1 MSYITVIMA
10 RVSFSQY
17 SMWHNCPQQYKLAY
31 IDKLG
36 ESSSNIHSIF
46 GTAMHETLQNYLE
59 KCLRISK
66 SQADKMID
74 LQEYLKERMRDAYLK
89 ETEGEIGNTTICTK
103 EEMVEF
109 LEDGNILLD
118 WFQKPKNFN
127 KFFSLKHDELVAI
140 EQPINTKISENV
152 NFMGFIDLIIRDTFN
167 GRYRIID
174 FKTSTRGWSKYQKS
188 DPVKNAQILL
198 YKKFYAELLN
208 ISEDVIDVE
217 FIILKRKVEV
227 REDIPTHR
235 ISKHVP
241 ANGKVSVNKAWKGFT
256 DFVESVFDKDGN
268 YRTDVEYRKNAT
280 KLCEWCEFFDR
291 GICDRGLKNLN

>member
-1 MSYITVIMA
+1 MA

-17 SMWHNCPQQYKLAY
+17 SMWHNCPQQYKLNY
-31 IDKLG
+31 IDGLG
-36 ESSSNIHSIF
+36 TNSSNIHSIF
-46 GTAMHETLQNYLE
+46 GTACHETLQHYLD

-74 LQEYLKERMRDAYLK
+74 LKEYLKERMRETYLK

-152 NFMGFIDLIIRDTFN
+152 NFMGFIDLVIRDTFT
-167 GRYRIID
+167 GKYKIID

-188 DPVKNAQILL
+188 DPVKSAQILL

-235 ISKHVP
+235 ISKHIP
-241 ANGKVSVNKAWKGFT
+241 ANGKVSVNKAWSGFKE
-256 DFVESVFDKDGN
+256 FVESVFDNEGK
-268 YRTDVEYRKNAT
+268 YRMNIDYPKKAT
-280 KLCEWCEFFDR
+280 KLCEWCEFFHR
-291 GICDRGLKNLN
+291 GLCDRGLKNLN

>member
-1 MSYITVIMA
+1 MSYIRYNMA

-17 SMWHNCPQQYKLAY
+17 SMWHSCPQQYKLSY

-36 ESSSNIHSIF
+36 ENSSNIHSIF

-74 LQEYLKERMRDAYLK
+74 LNEYLKERMKDSYLK
-89 ETEGEIGNTTICTK
+89 ETGGEIGNTTICTK

-109 LEDGNILLD
+109 LEDGNVLLD

-140 EQPINTKISENV
+140 EQPINTKITENV
-152 NFMGFIDLIIRDTFN
+152 NFMGFIDLVIRDTFN

-188 DPVKNAQILL
+188 DAVKNSQILL

-217 FIILKRKVEV
+217 FIILKRKVAV
-227 REDIPTHR
+227 VEDMPTHR
-235 ISKHVP
+235 ISKHIP
-241 ANGKVSVNKAWKGFT
+241 ANGKVSINKAWKGFT
-256 DFVESVFDKDGN
+256 DFVESVFDNDGN
-268 YRTDVEYRKNAT
+268 YRTDVGFPKNAT
-280 KLCEWCEFFDR
+280 KLCEWCEFHHR
-291 GICDRGLKNLN
+291 GLCDRGLKNLN

>member
-1 MSYITVIMA
+1 MA

-17 SMWHNCPQQYKLAY
+17 SMWHNCPQQYKLSY
-31 IDKLG
+31 IDGLS
-36 ESSSNIHSIF
+36 ESTSNIHSIF

-74 LQEYLKERMRDAYLK
+74 LKDYLKERMRETYLK
-89 ETEGEIGNTTICTK
+89 ETEGELNSQICTK

-109 LEDGNILLD
+109 LEDGNVLLD
-118 WFQKPKNFN
+118 WFQKSKNFN
-127 KFFSLKHDELVAI
+127 RFFSLKHDELVAI
-140 EQPINTKISENV
+140 EQPINTKIADNV

-174 FKTSTRGWSKYQKS
+174 FKTSTRGWSKYQKK

-208 ISEDVIDVE
+208 ISEDIIDVE

-227 REDIPTHR
+227 VEDIPTYR
-235 ISKHVP
+235 MSKHIP
-241 ANGKVSVNKAWKGFT
+241 ANGKVSVNKAWNGFKE
-256 DFVESVFDKDGN
+256 FVNNIFDKDGN
-268 YRTDVEYRKNAT
+268 YRTDIEFPKNAT
-280 KLCEWCEFFDR
+280 KLCEWCEFHHR

>member
-1 MSYITVIMA
+1 MSYIRVIMA

-36 ESSSNIHSIF
+36 ENSSNIHSIF

-109 LEDGNILLD
+109 LEDGNVLLD

-188 DPVKNAQILL
+188 DPIKNTQILL
-198 YKKFYAELLN
+198 YKKFYAEMLK
-208 ISEDVIDVE
+208 ISEDMIEVE
-217 FIILKRKVEV
+217 FIILKRKVSENA
-227 REDIPTHR
+227 DYHIPR
-235 ISKHVP
+235 ISRHVP
-241 ANGKVSVNKAWKGFT
+241 ASGKPSINKAWKGFT
-256 DFVESVFDKDGN
+256 EFVDNVFNADGS
-268 YRTDVEYRKNAT
+268 YRTDIPFPKKPS
-280 KLCEWCEFFDR
+280 KLCGWCEFY
-291 GICDRGLKNLN
+291 GTHCDGK

>member
-1 MSYITVIMA
+1 MA

-17 SMWHNCPQQYKLAY
+17 SMWHNCPQQYKLSY
-31 IDKLG
+31 IDGLS
-36 ESSSNIHSIF
+36 ESTSNIHSIF

-74 LQEYLKERMRDAYLK
+74 LKDYLKERMRETYLK
-89 ETEGEIGNTTICTK
+89 ETEGELNSQICTK

-109 LEDGNILLD
+109 LEDGNVLLD
-118 WFQKPKNFN
+118 WFQKSKNFN
-127 KFFSLKHDELVAI
+127 RFFSLKHDELVAI
-140 EQPINTKISENV
+140 EQPINTKIADNV

-174 FKTSTRGWSKYQKS
+174 FKTSTRGWSKYQKK

-208 ISEDVIDVE
+208 ISEDIIDVE

-227 REDIPTHR
+227 VEDIPTYR
-235 ISKHVP
+235 MSKHIP
-241 ANGKVSVNKAWKGFT
+241 ANGKVSVNKAWNGFKE
-256 DFVESVFDKDGN
+256 FVDNVFDKDGN
-268 YRTDVEYRKNAT
+268 YRTDIEFPKNAT
-280 KLCEWCEFFDR
+280 KLCEWCEFHHR

>member
-1 MSYITVIMA
+1 MA

-17 SMWHNCPQQYKLAY
+17 SMWHSCPQQYKLSY

-36 ESSSNIHSIF
+36 ENSSNIHSIF

-74 LQEYLKERMRDAYLK
+74 LNEYLKERMKDSYLK
-89 ETEGEIGNTTICTK
+89 ETGGEIGNTTICTK

-109 LEDGNILLD
+109 LEDGNVLLD

-140 EQPINTKISENV
+140 EQPINTKITENV
-152 NFMGFIDLIIRDTFN
+152 NFMGFIDLVIRDTFN

-188 DPVKNAQILL
+188 DAVKNSQILL
-198 YKKFYAELLN
+198 YKKFYAELLK

-217 FIILKRKVEV
+217 FIILKRKVAV
-227 REDIPTHR
+227 VEDMPTHR
-235 ISKHVP
+235 ISKHIP
-241 ANGKVSVNKAWKGFT
+241 ANGKVSINKAWKGFT
-256 DFVESVFDKDGN
+256 DFVESVFDNDGN
-268 YRTDVEYRKNAT
+268 YRTDVGFPKNAT
-280 KLCEWCEFFDR
+280 KLCEWCEFHHR
-291 GICDRGLKNLN
+291 GLCDRGLKNLN

>member
-1 MSYITVIMA
+1 MA

-31 IDKLG
+31 IEGLS
-36 ESSSNIHSIF
+36 ESTSNIHSIF

-74 LQEYLKERMRDAYLK
+74 LKEYLKERMRETYLK
-89 ETEGEIGNTTICTK
+89 ESGGEIGSNICTK

-109 LEDGNILLD
+109 LEDGNVLLD
-118 WFQKPKNFN
+118 WFQKSKNFN

-140 EQPINTKISENV
+140 EQPINTKIADNV
-152 NFMGFIDLIIRDTFN
+152 NFMGFIDLIIRDTFT
-167 GRYRIID
+167 GKYKIID

-198 YKKFYAELLN
+198 YKKFYAELIG
-208 ISEDVIDVE
+208 ISEDMIDVE

-227 REDIPTHR
+227 KEDIPTHR
-235 ISKHVP
+235 MSRHVP
-241 ANGKVSVNKAWKGFT
+241 ANGKPSINKAWKGFT
-256 DFVESVFDKDGN
+256 EFVETVFNKDGTYN
-268 YRTDVEYRKNAT
+268 LEIEYPKKAT
-280 KLCEWCEFFDR
+280 KLCEWCEFFER
-291 GICDRGLKNLN
+291 GICDRGLKNTN

>member
-1 MSYITVIMA
+1 MA

-17 SMWHNCPQQYKLAY
+17 SMWHNCPHQYKLSY
-31 IDKLG
+31 IDGLS

-46 GTAMHETLQNYLE
+46 GTAMHETLQHYLD

-74 LQEYLKERMRDAYLK
+74 LKDYLKQRMRENYLK
-89 ETEGEIGNTTICTK
+89 ETEGELNSNICTK

-109 LEDGNILLD
+109 LEDGNVLLD
-118 WFQKPKNFN
+118 WFKKSKNFN
-127 KFFSLKHDELVAI
+127 RFFSLKHDELVAI
-140 EQPINTKISENV
+140 EQPINTKIAENV
-152 NFMGFIDLIIRDTFN
+152 NFMGFIDLVIRDTFN

-174 FKTSTRGWSKYQKS
+174 FKTSTRGWSKYQKK

-198 YKKFYAELLN
+198 YKKFYAELLS
-208 ISEDVIDVE
+208 ISEDIIDVE

-227 REDIPTHR
+227 VENIPTYR
-235 ISKHVP
+235 MSKHIP
-241 ANGKVSVNKAWKGFT
+241 ANGKVSVNKAWTGFKE
-256 DFVESVFDKDGN
+256 FVDSVFDKDGN
-268 YRTDVEYRKNAT
+268 YRTDVEFPKNAT
-280 KLCEWCEFFDR
+280 KLCEWCEFHHR